1 MPLLCWAP
9 ALSALEAG
17 ADSRGLK
24 VKTGVM
30 ITDKVTHPS
39 VKLVCSESTSHAG
52 AVQMTRDPQQVEH
65 YKPSKEL
72 MWSMVHNS
80 SSKARASMQMQ
91 KCSEIEGKT
100 KEVSTSVSTSPP
112 LCWPNHQS
120 V

>member
-24 VKTGVM
+24 VKTGYPP
-30 ITDKVTHPS
+30 KHS